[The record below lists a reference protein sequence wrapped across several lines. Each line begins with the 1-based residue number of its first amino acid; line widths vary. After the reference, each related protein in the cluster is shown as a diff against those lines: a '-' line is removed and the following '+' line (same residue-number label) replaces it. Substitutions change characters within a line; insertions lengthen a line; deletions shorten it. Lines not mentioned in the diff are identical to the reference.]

1 MRLKQESM
9 KESDGDIMAKN
20 FGKATGISKTV
31 KNVAKSSNTKAN
43 VIQIRMIPDD
53 CLLDYAKNGEDI
65 SYTADIEVSIQ
76 QNGFTDPIEVTDF
89 DTKAGMFTIISGHR
103 RRAAGRK
110 QGIATFPC
118 IIRHYDTAE
127 QVHNAV
133 LLSNAQRDSSKDPLL
148 FCRRYKMHEEYLK
161 EIDFKGSYR
170 EEVARRLGISAQQAD
185 RYRDFNKIIL
195 PVWDMVQ
202 QGIVGMSSVITMN
215 THPVEEQEEI
225 FLILNE
231 AIENGEKLIRP
242 LCEKIIKGY
251 RDGKRTF
258 ADIMEDKMKIVS
270 VENAKENETHIF
282 EKMEEVTDKEEKLEP
297 IEQKEQ
303 IQDEPIE
310 EDKEQREQIRDK
322 PIEEDK
328 EQREQI
334 RDKLIE
340 EDKEQ
345 DNKDE
350 EMNGEKQCKEKKLP
364 MTENEKKKQ
373 RAIEMKKHLEALEII
388 FNDAYSFS
396 DGDSAEI
403 TMKMMYK
410 VIDIMIDEL
419 YQIGNEYEKK
429 MIFQKA
435 IEVINE
441 RTSTYSEPTEKN
453 TE

>member
-328 EQREQI
+328 EQ
-334 RDKLIE
+334 
-340 EDKEQ
+340 